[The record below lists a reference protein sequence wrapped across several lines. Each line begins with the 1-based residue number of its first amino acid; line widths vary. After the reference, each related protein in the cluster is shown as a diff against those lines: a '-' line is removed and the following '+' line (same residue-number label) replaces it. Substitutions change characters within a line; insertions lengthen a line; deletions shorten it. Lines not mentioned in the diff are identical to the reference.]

1 MNKQKIDWIFYPKN
15 NLIPELLSSTVD
27 VFEQNIN
34 KIDSTEN
41 DNNLNRLKSD
51 EVLRVISNGLEELSY
66 QVEKSKK
73 AIDKIRIP
81 VMFGKGGVEELAF
94 EADAYHPEF
103 KTVVEV
109 EAGRAVINYQFLKD
123 IFQASMMLNTDYLVM
138 AVRKSYRGQN
148 DFEKI
153 NSFLEAMYLTNK
165 IKLDLKGILLIG
177 Y

>member
-1 MNKQKIDWIFYPKN
+1 MKKQKIDWIFYPKN
-15 NLIPELLSSTVD
+15 NLIPDLLLSTVD

-51 EVLRVISNGLEELSY
+51 EVLSVISNGLEELSY

-123 IFQASMMLNTDYLVM
+123 IFQASMMLNTDYLIL
-138 AVRKSYRGQN
+138 AVRKSYRAQN